1 MNRLNQVSKES
12 VKIALTYEEAAEA
25 VSVGVTTLK
34 GWTHDGSL
42 PVSWVSDR
50 CPRILVDDL
59 KKFVTER
66 RTTHSER
73 SGDVDDQREPT

>member
-1 MNRLNQVSKES
+1 MNRMNQVETES
-12 VKIALTYEEAAEA
+12 VKIALTYEQAAEA
-25 VSVGVTTLK
+25 VGVGVTTLK
-34 GWTHDGSL
+34 TWTRDGSL

-73 SGDVDDQREPT
+73 NVGVDDQRDQA